1 MWSQMVFLV
10 IAIVAVA
17 FLALIAIALSNS
29 RRHTFNVQEYQTR
42 WLKIENSLEKSD
54 PKSYKL
60 AVMEADKLLDRALKE
75 MGIPGKTMGEKL
87 KKIGDKLPEIKKVWQ
102 AHLLRNKIVHE
113 SDFEVDYAQARW
125 ALMTF
130 RQTLKNLGAI

>member
-1 MWSQMVFLV
+1 MWSQMIFLV

-29 RRHTFNVQEYQTR
+29 RRHVFDVQEYQTR
-42 WLKIENSLEKSD
+42 WLKIENSLDKND

-60 AVMEADKLLDRALKE
+60 AVMEADKLVDKALKE
-75 MGIPGKTMGEKL
+75 MGVSGKTMGEKL
-87 KKIGDKLPEIKKVWQ
+87 KKLGDKLPEIKKVWQ

-113 SDFEVDYAQARW
+113 SDVEVDYAQARW